1 VSAFKI
7 IYSDPAKEDLDALP
21 AKFAAQIVKKIGRLE
36 NGLHGDIKQLRGH
49 DVTYRLRMGD
59 FRILF
64 DVTGDAIIVQRIK
77 DRKEGRKRMT
87 KAILENVDAEIKN
100 RRQQVAQMHEE
111 LEDLEDYLDVLEA
124 RRKSLGKKTYTQAE
138 MEERYAAK

>member
-1 VSAFKI
+1 
-7 IYSDPAKEDLDALP
+7 
-21 AKFAAQIVKKIGRLE
+21 
-36 NGLHGDIKQLRGH
+36 
-49 DVTYRLRMGD
+49 
-59 FRILF
+59 
-64 DVTGDAIIVQRIK
+64 
-77 DRKEGRKRMT
+77 MT
-87 KAILENVDAEIKN
+87 KAIFENVDMEIKN